1 VSLPHYSESAGKS
14 NVNPAHTK
22 RFRVPDGPILCS
34 LSMTEKR
41 SAQKCWLALRS
52 TLGSRLTISS
62 PNSALNR
69 TAQKLR
75 FWVPSALRAP
85 AAG

>member
-1 VSLPHYSESAGKS
+1 MLMSMPSF
-14 NVNPAHTK
+14 TK
-22 RFRVPDGPILCS
+22 
-34 LSMTEKR
+34 
-41 SAQKCWLALRS
+41 
-52 TLGSRLTISS
+52 

-75 FWVPSALRAP
+75 FWEPSALRAA